1 MKKIPDLK
9 LSALFILLIFIIQ
22 SVSSSI
28 FPLITILAINLG
40 YVKNPNPVIML
51 TFILFTSIIIGL
63 ILAKIISK
71 RVLKPITDLNEAT
84 KKVAKGD
91 FNTQIEEIGIGK
103 EIKEMTHSFNI
114 MTNELKNIE
123 TFRNDFVSNVS
134 HEFKT
139 PLSAI
144 EGYATLLQDDNISKS
159 ERNNYIERII
169 SSSKRLSTLS
179 GNILMI
185 SKLENQEIVLDKIKF
200 SLDEQIRNCILS
212 LENLWS
218 EKNISLDIDMDNV
231 IFYGNKSMISHIWF
245 NIISNAIKFTPNG
258 GLISVKLEN
267 RNNFVTVIISD
278 TGIGMSEDVKKH
290 IFEKF
295 YCADKSRNDSGNGLG
310 LTLVKRIIELCNG
323 DIEVESQKDIG
334 TKFIIK
340 LPNINNS
347 D

>member
-1 MKKIPDLK
+1 MKKIPDLR

-22 SVSSSI
+22 TISSSV
-28 FPLITILAINLG
+28 FPLITIIAINMG
-40 YVKNPNPVIML
+40 YIKNPNPVIML
-51 TFILFTSIIIGL
+51 TFILVFSIIIGV
-63 ILAKIISK
+63 IMAKIISK

-91 FNTQIEEIGIGK
+91 FNVQIEEIGIGK

-114 MTNELKNIE
+114 MTKELKNIE

-144 EGYATLLQDDNISKS
+144 EGYATLLQDENISKN
-159 ERNNYIERII
+159 ERENYIERII

-185 SKLENQEIVLDKIKF
+185 SKLENQEIVLDKRKF
-200 SLDEQIRNCILS
+200 SLDEQIRSCILS
-212 LENLWS
+212 LEHLWS
-218 EKNISLDIDMDNV
+218 EKNISLDIEMDNV
-231 IFYGNKSMISHIWF
+231 VFYGNKSMVSHIWF

-258 GLISVKLEN
+258 GLISVKMKNEN
-267 RNNFVTVIISD
+267 NWVKVVISD
-278 TGIGMSEDVKKH
+278 TGIGMSEEVKKH

-295 YCADKSRNDSGNGLG
+295 YCADKSRSNSGNGLG
-310 LTLVKRIIELCNG
+310 LTLVKRIIELCG
-323 DIEVESQKDIG
+323 GKIEVESQKNIG
-334 TKFIIK
+334 AKFTVK
-340 LPNINNS
+340 LPNITET
-347 D
+347 

>member
-9 LSALFILLIFIIQ
+9 LSVLFILLIFIIQ
-22 SVSSSI
+22 SISSSI
-28 FPLITILAINLG
+28 FPLITIIAINLG
-40 YVKNPNPVIML
+40 YIKNPNPVIML
-51 TFILFTSIIIGL
+51 IFILITSIVIGV

-91 FNTQIEEIGIGK
+91 FNVQIEEIGIGK
-103 EIKEMTHSFNI
+103 EIKEMIHSFNI
-114 MTNELKNIE
+114 MAKELKNIE
-123 TFRNDFVSNVS
+123 TFRNDFISNVS

-144 EGYATLLQDDNISKS
+144 EGYATLLQDDSISKS
-159 ERNNYIERII
+159 ERDNYIERII

-185 SKLENQEIVLDKIKF
+185 SKLENQEIVLDKRMF
-200 SLDEQIRNCILS
+200 SLDEQIRSCILS
-212 LENLWS
+212 LEHIWS

-258 GLISVKLEN
+258 GLISVKLKNEN
-267 RNNFVTVIISD
+267 DLVTVVISD
-278 TGIGMSEDVKKH
+278 TGIGMSEEIKNH

-295 YCADKSRNDSGNGLG
+295 YCADKSRNNSGNGLG
-310 LTLVKRIIELCNG
+310 LTLVKRVIELCDG
-323 DIEVESQKDIG
+323 TIEVESQKNIG
-334 TKFIIK
+334 TKFIVK
-340 LPNINNS
+340 LPNVAKT
-347 D
+347 